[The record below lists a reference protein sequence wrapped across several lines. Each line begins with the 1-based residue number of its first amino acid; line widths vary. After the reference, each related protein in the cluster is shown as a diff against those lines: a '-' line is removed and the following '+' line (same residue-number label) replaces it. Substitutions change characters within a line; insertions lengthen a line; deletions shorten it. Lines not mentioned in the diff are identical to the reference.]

1 MVDHVCSKESTIPKS
16 YFKNW
21 MAYRKGFLL
30 QREIR
35 KIALCFPPA
44 EKFSLTDQIK
54 RSSRS
59 VCSNLA
65 ESFAK
70 RCYPKHFIA
79 KLTDAA
85 GENYET
91 QAWLDVTL
99 DEGYIK
105 RATYDELIRK
115 SEEVG
120 KLLSYMENNPSQY

>member
-1 MVDHVCSKESTIPKS
+1 
-16 YFKNW
+16 
-21 MAYRKGFLL
+21 
-30 QREIR
+30 
-35 KIALCFPPA
+35 
-44 EKFSLTDQIK
+44 LTDQIK

-70 RCYPKHFIA
+70 RRYPKHFIA

-91 QAWLDVTL
+91 QALLDIAL
-99 DEGYIK
+99 DEGFIK
-105 RATYDELIRK
+105 RVTYDELIRK

-120 KLLSYMENNPSQY
+120 KLLSYMENNPNQY

>member
-1 MVDHVCSKESTIPKS
+1 
-16 YFKNW
+16 

-35 KIALCFPPA
+35 KVSSSWPAA

-59 VCSNLA
+59 VGSNLA

-70 RCYPKHFIA
+70 RRYPKHFIA
-79 KLTDAA
+79 KITDAA

-91 QAWLDVTL
+91 QAWLDVAL
-99 DEGYIK
+99 DEGYI
-105 RATYDELIRK
+105 RSTQYDELIEK

-120 KLLSYMENNPSQY
+120 KLLSYMVNHPEKF